1 VYQEFPG
8 CGTDAGLRFGGGVA
22 VLVNQRFEVSP
33 EFRMNGFFIDNDSNP
48 WMVPSFGVRVGYRF

>member
-1 VYQEFPG
+1 
-8 CGTDAGLRFGGGVA
+8 VA
-22 VLVNQRFEVSP
+22 VVVNTRFEVSP